1 MNTRRTDVS
10 SWAFQLQFVKRP
22 LLSRLLPN
30 RFKEWLYYSYYHT
43 RHADWSGLFEI
54 APLAFASKVAMHGL
68 LPGDVISGNLAF
80 NGFYELA
87 LSQRIAQLAQKG
99 TVFVDVGANMGYFSL
114 LWAGLNP
121 RGRAIA
127 FEAAPRN
134 IAIIENNIS
143 RNRLSDRITL
153 IPKAAGSHSGTI
165 TFDAGPPDQTG
176 WGGISSAP
184 SSTTME
190 VPLVR
195 LDQELP
201 DSPIDVLKIDVE
213 GADTWVLLGCEA
225 LLRKKQVGTIFFEQH
240 RGRMEK
246 LGINPGEA
254 QTFLRDLDYT
264 CLPFGDDEGEW
275 MAYPNSVARS

>member
-1 MNTRRTDVS
+1 M
-10 SWAFQLQFVKRP
+10 KRP

-30 RFKEWLYYSYYHT
+30 RFKASLYYRYYRT
-43 RHADWSGLFEI
+43 RHAYWSSLFEV
-54 APLAFASKVAMHGL
+54 APLVFSPNVAMYGL
-68 LPGDVISGNLAF
+68 LVDDIISGNIAF

-87 LSQRIAQLAQKG
+87 LSEQIAQIAQRG

-114 LWAGLNP
+114 LWSGLNP
-121 RGRAIA
+121 TGRVIA

-134 IAIIENNIS
+134 IAIIQNNIS
-143 RNRLSDRITL
+143 KNHLTDRITL
-153 IPKAAGSHSGTI
+153 VPKAAGNHLGMI
-165 TFDAGPPDQTG
+165 TFDVGPTDQTG
-176 WGGISSAP
+176 WGGIVSAA
-184 SSTTME
+184 SSTTID

-225 LLRKKQVGTIFFEQH
+225 LLRKKQIGTIFFEQN
-240 RGRMEK
+240 RYRMEK
-246 LGINPGEA
+246 LGIAPGEA

-264 CLPFGDDEGEW
+264 CVPFRGNDGEW
-275 MAYPNSVARS
+275 TAYPNNKPT